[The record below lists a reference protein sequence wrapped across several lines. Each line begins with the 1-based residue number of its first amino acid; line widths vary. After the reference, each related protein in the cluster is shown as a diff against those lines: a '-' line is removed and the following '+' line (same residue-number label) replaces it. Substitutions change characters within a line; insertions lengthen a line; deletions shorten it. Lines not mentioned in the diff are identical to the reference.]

1 MSNKDRNNAV
11 EKKKK
16 IGFLFGAGAEL
27 SYGMPTGGKF
37 ALEIFRRDSS
47 NAKEVFKKN
56 RAEIDKSSR
65 YASYWLPEEYVSKKV
80 GAFGETVFENIIRD
94 TIGNNRDSIVDRINK
109 FDDIAKAVLDNQNIT
124 VDSFREDVYKEL
136 RKNFSDININ
146 QSLSYNN
153 FFNKGNLLFKS
164 NYFAILLTY
173 YKQFNEFSELDKQT
187 LGDMIKSIFQLHI
200 GAMSESLSKNLQENI
215 FSTDDLELDIFDDL
229 GGNLSVNYQAAGVK
243 GLELLSRKKEEKLH
257 RIVEFAY
264 GIVEKIYA
272 DVLDYKSVIDSNWH
286 YLYTPKSDWAKFCK
300 ISIFLHSVREY
311 ITEECKFD
319 KRKIGYYDDLNSAQ
333 EQIDITTVATSN
345 YVNDLIGSKLSKYKD
360 SIVFLNGSID
370 DYYDPYMNSL
380 INKNEFSTYKHF
392 AVPLIFTQSGT
403 KPMTSIDISAKYV
416 GFYNKLKNSDYIC
429 SIGFGFNEDDEHIN
443 GIIRTLIERD
453 NKTLVVVTVNNGV
466 DRDKRIDELAANLKV
481 SKTENIKMIIVNDDR
496 EVVNDKG
503 KVVNKCWINELEK
516 TSD

>member
-1 MSNKDRNNAV
+1 
-11 EKKKK
+11 
-16 IGFLFGAGAEL
+16 
-27 SYGMPTGGKF
+27 
-37 ALEIFRRDSS
+37 
-47 NAKEVFKKN
+47 
-56 RAEIDKSSR
+56 
-65 YASYWLPEEYVSKKV
+65 
-80 GAFGETVFENIIRD
+80 
-94 TIGNNRDSIVDRINK
+94 
-109 FDDIAKAVLDNQNIT
+109 
-124 VDSFREDVYKEL
+124 
-136 RKNFSDININ
+136 
-146 QSLSYNN
+146 
-153 FFNKGNLLFKS
+153 
-164 NYFAILLTY
+164 
-173 YKQFNEFSELDKQT
+173 
-187 LGDMIKSIFQLHI
+187 MIKSIFQLHI